1 MAHKKILLSVAYL
14 PPISWFSLL
23 LKYPVLIEK
32 HETYLRQSY
41 RNRCLIYSERGILP
55 LSVPVTRPNGNHS
68 LTSAVQIYNNGKW
81 YLKHWRA
88 IRSAYENSP
97 YFLYYKDDLKP
108 FYNGSF
114 DHLFQFDMQLI
125 EKLCV
130 LMEIHPQINFTKTF
144 EKEPADSLDLRDAF
158 SPKRI
163 SSFSQPEY
171 MQVFADRHGFIPGLS
186 VLDLLFNLGP
196 GSKKYLAGI
205 APDGF

>member
-14 PPISWFSLL
+14 PPIGWFSLL
-23 LKYPVLIEK
+23 LKYPVIIEK

-114 DHLFQFDMQLI
+114 NHLFQFDMQLI

-144 EKEPADSLDLRDAF
+144 EKEPSDSLDLRDTF

-171 MQVFADRHGFIPGLS
+171 IQVFADRHGFIPGLS

-196 GSKKYLAGI
+196 ESKKYLADI
-205 APDGF
+205 APVGF